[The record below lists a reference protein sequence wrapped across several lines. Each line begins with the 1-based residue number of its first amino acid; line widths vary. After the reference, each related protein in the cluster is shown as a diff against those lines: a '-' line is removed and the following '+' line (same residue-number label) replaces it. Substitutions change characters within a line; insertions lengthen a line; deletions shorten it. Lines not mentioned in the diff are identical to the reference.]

1 MLHVDSDV
9 SLCYRMVQMC
19 PYVTGWFRVSLCY
32 RMVQSVLVLQVGSD
46 VYLCYKKAMV
56 KTDVLAY
63 KPSE

>member
-1 MLHVDSDV
+1 MLHVDSD
-9 SLCYRMVQMC
+9 
-19 PYVTGWFRVSLCY
+19 VSLCY